1 MQRLVL
7 AVMVVASCLLFSC
20 QPYGKK
26 VEITDNLEVY
36 VKGDATKEEGKKLG
50 EYIATLDSTNTNQ
63 KSLQLTKQGEAY
75 TVRLVIPEEHI
86 NDASL
91 NESFQALQYV
101 IKENVFPG
109 KNVSLI
115 LTDDQFNDKKTV
127 EEVTE
132 EPLEET
138 TEETQPADSTIQ

>member
-1 MQRLVL
+1 MQKILLV
-7 AVMVVASCLLFSC
+7 VVVVATCLLFSC
-20 QPYGKK
+20 KPYGKK

-36 VKGDATKEEGKKLG
+36 VKGEATEDDGRKLG
-50 EYIATLDSTNTNQ
+50 EYIATLDSTNSNQ

-86 NDASL
+86 NDATL
-91 NESFQALQYV
+91 NDSFEALQYV

-109 KNVSLI
+109 KEVTLI

-127 EEVTE
+127 AKVTD
-132 EPLEET
+132 EPLDDALEET
-138 TEETQPADSTIQ
+138 APTDTSAQ